1 MIDPDALVTG
11 PDAAAYLSEITPT
24 RITTAMLRQWSSR
37 GWVTDVL
44 DEDGQVVLDRN
55 GKPKRRRRYLEAVDH
70 EGHRGAARYR
80 WRDIAEAERDTRK
93 NPRSP
98 GRRVLVTV

>member
-1 MIDPDALVTG
+1 MVDPDALVTAVEAVEQL
-11 PDAAAYLSEITPT
+11 PVS
-24 RITTAMLRQWSSR
+24 RITIR
-37 GWVTDVL
+37 GWAHRGWIGL
-44 DEDGQVVLDRN
+44 DGN
-55 GKPKRRRRYLEAVDH
+55 RRYLEAVDH
-70 EGHRGAARYR
+70 DGPRGAARYR